1 MPCTLDIDI
10 HLIGGDDV
18 DIIVSTDLFDT
29 QLIVDSVEQSLTLEI
44 IDAPTGGG
52 GGTVAISGVAD
63 NRLERK
69 PDGLYVRDRLDP
81 DPVSYYL
88 LSRG

>member
-1 MPCTLDIDI
+1 MPLNIEIEVQGCEQADIN
-10 HLIGGDDV
+10 V
-18 DIIVSTDLFDT
+18 T
-29 QLIVDSVEQSLTLEI
+29 QQCETLTLEI
-44 IDAPTGGG
+44 IDAPTGGSG
-52 GGTVAISGVAD
+52 DVSISKVAD

-81 DPVSYYL
+81 DPVAYYL

>member
-1 MPCTLDIDI
+1 MSLSIEIEVQDCET
-10 HLIGGDDV
+10 
-18 DIIVSTDLFDT
+18 
-29 QLIVDSVEQSLTLEI
+29 LTLEI
-44 IDAPTGGG
+44 IDAPSGGSG
-52 GGTVAISGVAD
+52 AVAISAETE
-63 NRLERK
+63 NRLEMK

>member
-1 MPCTLDIDI
+1 MPCTLDVEIN
-10 HLIGGDDV
+10 LIGGDDV
-18 DIIVSTDLFDT
+18 DIVVSTDLCET
-29 QLIVDSVEQSLTLEI
+29 QLSVESIEQSLTLEI
-44 IDAPTGGG
+44 IDAPMGGG
-52 GGTVAISGVAD
+52 GDVSISKAAD

-81 DPVSYYL
+81 DPVAYYL

>member
-1 MPCTLDIDI
+1 MQLT
-10 HLIGGDDV
+10 V
-18 DIIVSTDLFDT
+18 DIEVQDCDGSDINVTN
-29 QLIVDSVEQSLTLEI
+29 QCENLTLEI
-44 IDAPTGGG
+44 IDAPMGGG
-52 GGTVAISGVAD
+52 DVSISKVAD

-81 DPVSYYL
+81 DPVAYYL

>member
-1 MPCTLDIDI
+1 M
-10 HLIGGDDV
+10 
-18 DIIVSTDLFDT
+18 
-29 QLIVDSVEQSLTLEI
+29 SVELTTETVTETVVLEI
-44 IDAPTGGG
+44 INGSAA
-52 GGTVAISGVAD
+52 VAISEEPD
-63 NRLERK
+63 NRLEMK

>member
-1 MPCTLDIDI
+1 MPCALGIDI

-18 DIIVSTDLFDT
+18 DIIVSTDLCDT
-29 QLIVDSVEQSLTLEI
+29 QLIVDSAEQSLTLEI
-44 IDAPTGGG
+44 SDAPTGGG
-52 GGTVAISGVAD
+52 GDVSISKVAH

>member
-1 MPCTLDIDI
+1 MSLNIEIEVQDCET
-10 HLIGGDDV
+10 
-18 DIIVSTDLFDT
+18 
-29 QLIVDSVEQSLTLEI
+29 LTLEI
-44 IDAPTGGG
+44 IDASSGGG
-52 GGTVAISGVAD
+52 GNVSISKVAD

-69 PDGLYVRDRLDP
+69 PDGLYVSDRLDP